1 MRNPAYFFL
10 LWEKIKNH
18 NMPNQN
24 SSLKSNIITYG
35 IILGSISVVFQL
47 MLFLLD
53 MHYKND
59 STAGIVALL
68 ITSGVLVY
76 SFIVFKKNNEGY
88 ITLSEALKIGL
99 GVSLI
104 SAIIG
109 IIYTQLLVNVLDP
122 DTMQKSLELSIDNM
136 RAQNPEIPQEALETA
151 RSIQEKMSSP
161 LIFSA
166 VQIIFS
172 LFFGFIISLIGGLI
186 VKKSRPE

>member
-88 ITLSEALKIGL
+88 MTLSEALKIGL

-109 IIYTQLLVNVLDP
+109 IIYTPLLVNVLDP

>member
-10 LWEKIKNH
+10 LWERIKNH

-68 ITSGVLVY
+68 ITSGVIVY

-88 ITLSEALKIGL
+88 MTLSEALKIGL

>member
-10 LWEKIKNH
+10 LWERIKNH

-24 SSLKSNIITYG
+24 SSLKSNIITYC
-35 IILGSISVVFQL
+35 IILESISVVFQL
-47 MLFLLD
+47 MLFFLD

-88 ITLSEALKIGL
+88 MTLSEALKIGL

>member
-68 ITSGVLVY
+68 ITSGVIVY
-76 SFIVFKKNNEGY
+76 SFIVFKKNNEGFM
-88 ITLSEALKIGL
+88 TLSEALKIGL
-99 GVSLI
+99 GVSLV

>member
-10 LWEKIKNH
+10 LWEKIKNY

-88 ITLSEALKIGL
+88 MTLSEALKIGL

-161 LIFSA
+161 LIFSGI
-166 VQIIFS
+166 QIIFS

>member
-10 LWEKIKNH
+10 LWERIKNQK
-18 NMPNQN
+18 MVNQN

-88 ITLSEALKIGL
+88 MTLSEALKIGL

>member
-88 ITLSEALKIGL
+88 MTLSEALKIGL

-109 IIYTQLLVNVLDP
+109 IIYTQLLVNFLDP

>member
-88 ITLSEALKIGL
+88 MTLSEALKIGL

-186 VKKSRPE
+186 VKKSRP

>member
-47 MLFLLD
+47 MLYLLD

-88 ITLSEALKIGL
+88 MTLSEALKIGL

>member
-10 LWEKIKNH
+10 LLEKIKNH

-88 ITLSEALKIGL
+88 MTLSEALKIGL